1 MSIIFHKEIFIF
13 PHINSKILDFFQPVQ
28 EGGRS
33 HFTGLSSS
41 SGYPLRRGLWFA
53 CYRIH
58 ELLCIP
64 NCFTVKCAQ
73 STPCNRTMISCTAAN
88 LQQNGEK
95 KSKESMFWL
104 VPEKVQSST
113 WIESCGRTLIAVT
126 PQRRMC
132 FWNYGLKSQF
142 KRESSFYKCPLLPS
156 LSGLSPGSASTSPK
170 SNQEKEDDESDVSSH
185 KSRPLTPSNTGET
198 S

>member
-1 MSIIFHKEIFIF
+1 MSIIFHKDIFIF

-28 EGGRS
+28 ECGRS

-64 NCFTVKCAQ
+64 KCFTVKCAQ

-95 KSKESMFWL
+95 KKQRINALARPRKSSELNLNWILWQDINCCDTTKTKLGTKES
-104 VPEKVQSST
+104 V
-113 WIESCGRTLIAVT
+113 
-126 PQRRMC
+126 
-132 FWNYGLKSQF
+132 
-142 KRESSFYKCPLLPS
+142 
-156 LSGLSPGSASTSPK
+156 
-170 SNQEKEDDESDVSSH
+170 
-185 KSRPLTPSNTGET
+185 
-198 S
+198 